1 MTPHPGD
8 PSMHPV
14 DDPVDTPQ
22 GTARAG
28 RTSTRPR
35 WLLPGL
41 AVGVVVA
48 GLVVTGV
55 VPPSSVLYV
64 GMFGGMMLMHM
75 GGHGMHGG
83 HGRRGH
89 AGHVDGETREERSSS
104 ESARVSQPD
113 GSGSSSESRL
123 G

>member
-1 MTPHPGD
+1 MTDHPGD
-8 PSMHPV
+8 PSMYPV
-14 DDPVDTPQ
+14 DDPVDTPR
-22 GTARAG
+22 GTARSG
-28 RTSTRPR
+28 GTSTRPR
-35 WLLPGL
+35 WLLPSL

-55 VPPSSVLYV
+55 VPLSSVLYV
-64 GMFGGMMLMHM
+64 GLFGGMMLMHL

-83 HGRRGH
+83 HGGRGRGGH
-89 AGHVDGETREERSSS
+89 AGGGTTDERSSS
-104 ESARVSQPD
+104 ESPRVSQPD